1 MARTLDVYL
10 HGKRAGKLRQDD
22 SGQYSF
28 QYDEAY
34 VAAMAPA
41 LSVSLPSREE
51 AYTSQDAMPF
61 FSGLLPDESA
71 RNRLAGFLRVSAND
85 PFAMLEKIG
94 GECAGA
100 VSLYPQGEEPAK
112 KRDGETCK
120 LEDGQLQ
127 EHIDSLRCQPLLA
140 SDKRRL
146 SLAGAQAKMVVIQ
159 RDGQLFLS
167 DGVEPTTHILKPII
181 PGYEDSVHNEL
192 FCMRL
197 AALVGI
203 PVAGVEIR
211 HTEENLPYLLI
222 ERYDRIRDA
231 DGRVHRLHQEDFCQ
245 ALKIRPENKYER
257 DGGPTTRACLNLL
270 SGHSGQQTKDY
281 PDMLHRVIFHYLIG
295 NADAHGKNFALL
307 YTDRER
313 GAYPSLSPAYDE
325 LSTAVY
331 PDLAPKMSMEIGGQ
345 RDLSKVRM
353 SDWHAL
359 VPQAK
364 TSRDDLEQRM
374 NSLSKACVRHAAE
387 LATWLAEEKGIHS
400 EVFGRIIRVI
410 ERQAN
415 SIAKEMDRASGML
428 PKGRAGGMKRKA
440 GRNGP

>member
-22 SGQYSF
+22 PGQHSF

-34 VAAMAPA
+34 VATMAPA

-51 AYTSQDAMPF
+51 SYTSQDAMPF

-85 PFAMLEKIG
+85 PLAMLEKIG

-120 LEDGQLQ
+120 LEDDQLQ

-181 PGYEDSVHNEL
+181 PGYEDSVHNETVL
-192 FCMRL
+192 
-197 AALVGI
+197 
-203 PVAGVEIR
+203 
-211 HTEENLPYLLI
+211 
-222 ERYDRIRDA
+222 
-231 DGRVHRLHQEDFCQ
+231 
-245 ALKIRPENKYER
+245 
-257 DGGPTTRACLNLL
+257 
-270 SGHSGQQTKDY
+270 
-281 PDMLHRVIFHYLIG
+281 
-295 NADAHGKNFALL
+295 
-307 YTDRER
+307 
-313 GAYPSLSPAYDE
+313 
-325 LSTAVY
+325 
-331 PDLAPKMSMEIGGQ
+331 
-345 RDLSKVRM
+345 
-353 SDWHAL
+353 
-359 VPQAK
+359 
-364 TSRDDLEQRM
+364 
-374 NSLSKACVRHAAE
+374 HAARR
-387 LATWLAEEKGIHS
+387 ARGHPRGRRRGPPHRRKPA
-400 EVFGRIIRVI
+400 VF
-410 ERQAN
+410 A
-415 SIAKEMDRASGML
+415 DRAL
-428 PKGRAGGMKRKA
+428 
-440 GRNGP
+440 